1 MLHTGNPKCFNLFY
15 ILYVFFKMY
24 YVFSFSIQRDKWTFQ
39 EMNLTMHKR
48 RIRTA
53 GVQPPSLTLA

>member
-1 MLHTGNPKCFNLFY
+1 
-15 ILYVFFKMY
+15 MY

-53 GVQPPSLTLA
+53 GVQPPSLTLAWYMWLLHTVPISYRNSI